1 MGKLYLILRKDS
13 QDIYYTQTPTFLRN
27 KIADRKLDLNNK
39 IVL

>member
-13 QDIYYTQTPTFLRN
+13 QDICYTQTPIFRRK
-27 KIADRKLDLNNK
+27 KIADRKLNLNNK